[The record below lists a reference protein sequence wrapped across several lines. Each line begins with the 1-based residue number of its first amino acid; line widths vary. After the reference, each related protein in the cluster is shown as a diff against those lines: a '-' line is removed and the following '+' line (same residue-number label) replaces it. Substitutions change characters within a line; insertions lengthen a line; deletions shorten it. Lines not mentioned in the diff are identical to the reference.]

1 MEIVKSP
8 AFTHLSRAAKH
19 RKIKQRC
26 IDNKVST
33 GPQLWV
39 SCLLNNKGALSTNR
53 IWEEYTRDSK
63 VSKDL
68 IPTKSYLKNS
78 VLGKMVINGKI

>member
-1 MEIVKSP
+1 MEIVK
-8 AFTHLSRAAKH
+8 TTGLNNLSRAAKN
-19 RKIKQRC
+19 RKLKQRC
-26 IDNKVST
+26 IDRKVST

-39 SCLLNNKGALSTNR
+39 SCLLNAKGALSTNR

-63 VSKDL
+63 VDKEL

-78 VLGKMVINGKI
+78 VLGKMVLNGKI